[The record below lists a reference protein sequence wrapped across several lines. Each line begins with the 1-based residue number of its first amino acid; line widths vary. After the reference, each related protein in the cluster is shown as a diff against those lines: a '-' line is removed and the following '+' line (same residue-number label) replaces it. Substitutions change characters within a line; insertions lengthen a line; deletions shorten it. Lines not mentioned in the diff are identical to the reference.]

1 MDPAVNK
8 IIGSPERGHLPLW
21 PVSPSRENRLPTS
34 PSLPSVSPTRNGHD
48 RFALSHT
55 RGGSDVQ
62 NKVAAFNNLTK
73 EAAQRKRDNEAALKR
88 AVLGREE
95 AESEVRRL
103 KEEGDALRRDI
114 EEGRGRERRVGERL
128 EGVMVG
134 DQPSSHP
141 AYMVADECVGGIPTG
156 ERNPS
161 ASTRRV

>member
-1 MDPAVNK
+1 MDPPVNK
-8 IIGSPERGHLPLW
+8 FIGSPERGNLPLW
-21 PVSPSRENRLPTS
+21 PVSPSRENRLPTSTS

-48 RFALSHT
+48 RFAPSHT

-62 NKVAAFNNLTK
+62 SKVAAFNNLTK

-95 AESEVRRL
+95 AESEARRL
-103 KEEGDALRRDI
+103 KEEGDALRREI

-134 DQPSSHP
+134 DPPFSHSP
-141 AYMVADECVGGIPTG
+141 
-156 ERNPS
+156 
-161 ASTRRV
+161 